1 MRATILLPLA
11 AAFFATPG
19 SAAAADAKIVT
30 FFQETCGTCHGET
43 GEGMKGL
50 APALK
55 GNKFVTEGS
64 QGDIANTI
72 TKGRQGDAK
81 RYKDLPSP
89 MPANSMSDTRLSA
102 LIAYLKGDLQK

>member
-1 MRATILLPLA
+1 MRLSILVSPVVSALA
-11 AAFFATPG
+11 LAGAAH
-19 SAAAADAKIVT
+19 AADPKIVS
-30 FFQETCGTCHGET
+30 FFTETCGTCHGES

-55 GNKFVTEGS
+55 ANKFVTEGS
-64 QGDIANTI
+64 AADIGATI
-72 TKGRQGDAK
+72 VKGREGAAK

-89 MPANSMSDTRLSA
+89 MPANSMSDTRLQG